1 MRYAL
6 YFTPPPSH
14 PLTAAASRWL
24 GRDAFSGG
32 MQPLPHVS
40 GVTALQGERLVGE
53 PRRYGFHGTL
63 VAPFRLSAAATPD
76 QPGRLAETFCADL
89 RPFELPKLEIVRIGR
104 FFALC
109 PERRDSRIDT
119 LAASAVDHFNPLRAP
134 LDEAEI
140 ARRKPD
146 ALTARQQ
153 AYLLRYGYPY
163 VKEEFRFHMTL
174 TGPVDAGEEAP
185 VQAALQAWFEPVL
198 AEPISIESLCIFN
211 EPETGA
217 PFVVLSR
224 HAFAAAT
231 ARKIA

>member
-1 MRYAL
+1 MRYAI

-14 PLTAAASRWL
+14 PLTAAAACWL
-24 GRDAFSGG
+24 GRDAFGSKI
-32 MQPLPHVS
+32 LPMPQVV
-40 GVTALQGERLVGE
+40 GLTEPQVARLLEE

-63 VAPFRLSAAATPD
+63 VAPFRLSTAATPD
-76 QPGRLAETFCADL
+76 QLGRSAETFCANL

-109 PERRDSRIDT
+109 PERGDSRIEA
-119 LAASAVDHFNPLRAP
+119 LAASAVDHFIPLRAP
-134 LDEAEI
+134 LDETET
-140 ARRKPD
+140 ARRRPET
-146 ALTARQQ
+146 LTARQQ

-174 TGPVDAGEEAP
+174 TGPVDAGEEAA
-185 VQAALQAWFEPVL
+185 VHAALQAWFEPVL
-198 AEPISIESLCIFN
+198 TEPISVESVCIFN
-211 EPETGA
+211 EPEAGA
-217 PFVVLSR
+217 SFIVLSR